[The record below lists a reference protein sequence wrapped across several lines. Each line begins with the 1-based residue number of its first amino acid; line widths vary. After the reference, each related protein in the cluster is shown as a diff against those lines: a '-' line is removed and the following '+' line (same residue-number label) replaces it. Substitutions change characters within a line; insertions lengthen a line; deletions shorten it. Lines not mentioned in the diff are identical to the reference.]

1 MALKQQLV
9 FSQSEIM
16 SNGIVQVRMDN
27 QVQDDSVTPVKVI
40 ASEFVRHVICPGD
53 DYSQEC
59 EQVQA
64 ICKAVHTPEVIAA
77 YQSSIEVKNDSI

>member
-1 MALKQQLV
+1 MALTQQLV
-9 FSQSEIM
+9 FSQAEVLP
-16 SNGIVQVRMDN
+16 NLCVQVRMDN
-27 QVQDDSVTPVKVI
+27 QVQDNSVTPVKVI
-40 ASEFVRHVICPGD
+40 ASEYVRHVVCPGD
-53 DYSQEC
+53 DYSKEC